1 MSTASIKQE
10 IQAGETALGIE
21 LGSTRIKAVLID
33 SHFETI
39 ASGSFNWENKFVDGI
54 WTYPLEE
61 VWQGL
66 QSAYTELTNTIRTKY
81 GVSVSQI
88 GAIGVSAMMHG
99 YLAFD
104 KNDKQ
109 LVPFRTWRNNI
120 TGEAAEQLTKLFNFN
135 IPQRWSIAHLY
146 QAILNQEKHVD
157 SLAFMTTLA
166 GYVTWRLCGEKVI
179 GVGDASGMFPID
191 EKTHDYNAK
200 MITQFESYTGV
211 LGHNIKIRNI
221 FPKVQLAGEK
231 AGMLTDDGAKLLD
244 PTGTLQ
250 EGALLVPPEGDAGTG
265 MTATN
270 AVRKRTGNI
279 SAGTSAFAMVVLDKP
294 LHEVHRDIDLVTT
307 PDGAPVAMVHTNNC
321 TSDINAWVGLFAEFA
336 KATGQNLAPDALYK
350 ALFNE
355 STQGDPDCGGVL
367 NFSNVSG
374 ENITNIQEGRPLFVR
389 TPNSHF
395 TLANFIKAQLYSAF
409 APLKIGMDILTK
421 KEHINTDAM
430 IAQGGIFRT
439 PKIAQQVLAD
449 ALNIPITVMANA
461 GEGGPW
467 GMAVLAQYALNND
480 AHENLAD
487 YLDNRVF
494 VHPESSTLNPAP
506 VAVKG
511 YDDYIAAYQKA
522 LPVAVQ
528 AGQDIA
534 DYQPAKKVTE

>member
-1 MSTASIKQE
+1 MSSETIKQE
-10 IQAGETALGIE
+10 IQTGQTALGIE

-39 ASGSFNWENKFVDGI
+39 AAGSFTWENKFVDGI
-54 WTYPLEE
+54 WTYPLKE

-66 QSAYTELTNTIRTKY
+66 QSAYTELTNKIRAEY
-81 GVSVSQI
+81 GVSVTQI
-88 GAIGVSAMMHG
+88 GSIGVSAMMHG

-104 KNDKQ
+104 KDGQQ

-120 TGEAAEQLTKLFNFN
+120 TGEAADQLTKLFNFN

-157 SLAFMTTLA
+157 QLDFMTTLA
-166 GYVTWRLCGEKVI
+166 GYVTWQLSGEKVI
-179 GVGDASGMFPID
+179 GIGDASGMFPID
-191 EKTHDYNAK
+191 EQTHDYNAK

-211 LGHNIKIRNI
+211 LGHNIKIRHL
-221 FPKVQLAGEK
+221 FPKVLLAGDR
-231 AGMLTDDGAKLLD
+231 AGMLTAAGAKLLD
-244 PTGTLQ
+244 ATGTLQ
-250 EGALLVPPEGDAGTG
+250 EGALMVPPEGDAGTG

-294 LHEVHRDIDLVTT
+294 LSQVHRDIDIVTT

-321 TSDINAWVGLFAEFA
+321 TSDINAWMGLFAEFA
-336 KATGQNLAPDALYK
+336 KATGQHLSADELYK
-350 ALFNE
+350 TFFNE
-355 STQGDPDCGGVL
+355 STKGDPDCGGVL

-389 TPNSHF
+389 TPNSNF

-421 KEHINTDAM
+421 KEHIHTDAM

-449 ALNIPITVMANA
+449 ALDIPIILMANA

-467 GMAVLAQYALNND
+467 GMAVLALYGLNNAD
-480 AHENLAD
+480 HESLAD
-487 YLDNRVF
+487 YLDHQVF
-494 VHPESSTLNPAP
+494 AQPESTTLDP
-506 VAVKG
+506 VAANVQG
-511 YDDYIAAYQKA
+511 FDDYIAVYQKA
-522 LPVAVQ
+522 LPVAVA
-528 AGQDIA
+528 AGDDIQ
-534 DYQPAKKVTE
+534 DYQPSKQVKE